1 MAFVAPGVYV
11 NEIDLSQYA
20 ARISTAICGV
30 VGGAQR
36 GPFNTPT
43 PISSELEFVSTFGKP
58 IAGSYLAHFAIQ
70 FLRQGSVLYVCR
82 IGDGT
87 EAAAEVAIP
96 DSLSQAALTVTALTE
111 GTWANS
117 SGTTSRDGINVI
129 LTDDE
134 SNGSGTY
141 FIFQVEFLGRVVEEF
156 HKCSWDPSS
165 TDFFV
170 TKINS
175 ATSGSNYVTVAQGT
189 SNAPVLA
196 RYALTGGAN
205 GISGIDDADF
215 VGQADPSTGVYTGLK
230 TFLDSTLSINIL
242 ATPGASATVMHEGVS
257 IAEQRADCVFLIDP
271 PLGLSVQKVIQWSNG
286 TGGLGNTA
294 AFNSSYAA
302 MFWPWVEYLDS
313 YTGARVFTP
322 PSGWAAAQFAY
333 NDRVADA
340 WFAPAGVNRGRLTAA
355 LRVEYS
361 PKLTERQLL
370 QAPGQIVN
378 PIVNDPIDGI
388 MVYGQATCQRT
399 TSALDRLNVRRMMLY
414 IEKVLATSVRSLV
427 FEPNEPVTWRRFE
440 ALAEPALA
448 TVKARRGLNN
458 YQLKCDDQTNT
469 ADLRNNKVMRGII
482 LVEPTNAAEKIQ
494 LDFAITAQGASFSEA
509 LQAVGA

>member
-43 PISSELEFVSTFGKP
+43 PVTSELEFVSTFGKP
-58 IAGSYLAHFAIQ
+58 IAGSYLSHFAIQ

-87 EAAAEVAIP
+87 EDFAEVAIP
-96 DSLSQAALTVTALTE
+96 DSLAQAALTATALTE

-117 SGTTSRDGINVI
+117 SGTAAKDGLNII
-129 LTDDE
+129 LLDDE
-134 SNGSGTY
+134 SNGSGVY
-141 FIFQVEFLGRVVEEF
+141 FIFQVEYLGRVVEEF
-156 HKCSWDPSS
+156 HRCSWDSAS
-165 TDFFV
+165 ADFFV
-170 TKINS
+170 TKIN
-175 ATSGSNYVTVAQGT
+175 AAVGGSNYISVAQGT
-189 SNAPVLA
+189 TNAPVLGK
-196 RYALTGGAN
+196 YALTGGIN
-205 GISGIDDADF
+205 GTASLDDADF
-215 VGQADPSTGVYTGLK
+215 VGQADPSTGAYTGLK
-230 TFLDSTLSINIL
+230 TFLDSTISINIL

-271 PLGLSVQKVIQWSNG
+271 PLGLTVQKVIQWSNG

-294 AFNSSYAA
+294 AFTSSYAA
-302 MFWPWVEYLDS
+302 LFWPWVEYLDS
-313 YTGARVFTP
+313 YTGLKIFTP

-333 NDRVADA
+333 NDRVSDA

-355 LRVEYS
+355 TRIEYT
-361 PKLTERQLL
+361 PKLNERQLL

-378 PIVNDPIDGI
+378 PIINDPIDGI

-427 FEPNEPVTWRRFE
+427 FEPNDAVTWRRFE
-440 ALAEPALA
+440 AICDPALA

-458 YQLKCDDQTNT
+458 YQLKCDAQTNT
-469 ADLRNNKVMRGII
+469 ADLRNNKVMRGVI
-482 LVEPTNAAEKIQ
+482 LVEPTNTAEKIQ

-509 LQAVGA
+509 LQAIGA